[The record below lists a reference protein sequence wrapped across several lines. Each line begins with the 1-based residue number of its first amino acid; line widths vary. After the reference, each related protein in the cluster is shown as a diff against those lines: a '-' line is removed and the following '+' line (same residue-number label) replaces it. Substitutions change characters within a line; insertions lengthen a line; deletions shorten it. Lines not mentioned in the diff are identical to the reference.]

1 MFYTPHSQR
10 AQLAVFH
17 RQQHTGEERGVGS
30 SVLACQRPVLTPPC
44 PGCKPRGCVKL
55 CGNPKGRPGAS
66 LSPPPGGRGLPSP
79 LLSEG
84 RPRPRPGPKMAA
96 GASRPPPPKMAAGGL
111 ARRARAGASRGGGR
125 GRSRQVRG
133 AAGPGPRGS
142 LRGGLWVLAVPP
154 SARPGSPRPSWWCSV
169 AWPRLASSP
178 YGCSLACAS

>member
-66 LSPPPGGRGLPSP
+66 LFPPRGPRPPLAPPQRGPPEAKARPQDGGRSFPPSPPQDGGGRPGAAGRSRGLAW
-79 LLSEG
+79 G
-84 RPRPRPGPKMAA
+84 RPREEPPGEGRCGPGAPGEPQGRPLGA
-96 GASRPPPPKMAAGGL
+96 GRASQRPPGEPSALLVVFGGVAPAGE
-111 ARRARAGASRGGGR
+111 
-125 GRSRQVRG
+125 Q
-133 AAGPGPRGS
+133 S
-142 LRGGLWVLAVPP
+142 LRM
-154 SARPGSPRPSWWCSV
+154 
-169 AWPRLASSP
+169 
-178 YGCSLACAS
+178 

>member
-66 LSPPPGGRGLPSP
+66 LSPPRGPRPPLAPPQRGPPEAKARPQDGGRSFPPS
-79 LLSEG
+79 
-84 RPRPRPGPKMAA
+84 
-96 GASRPPPPKMAAGGL
+96 PPKMAAGGL
-111 ARRARAGASRGGGR
+111 ARRAGAGASRGGGR